1 MRILTLSILA
11 FFISCND
18 FSVEKIKSFE
28 ILIGQGQ
35 AKTCVYKYNILEKVL
50 IMYCSYYDNE
60 LPLCKDTIVNFEIKD
75 VYAILN
81 EIHQQ
86 NSQEIKVVKCVDCTS
101 VNISMQGDSINEQF
115 SVVGISFDRQEMT
128 LGKIS
133 KNLEGLIGRLDSI
146 HCWSPAELEK
156 GKSKLLEESGTVGN

>member
-1 MRILTLSILA
+1 MITIIYSTHKD
-11 FFISCND
+11 SNYN
-18 FSVEKIKSFE
+18 KSFKDH
-28 ILIGQGQ
+28 LTKSIGI
-35 AKTCVYKYNILEKVL
+35 K
-50 IMYCSYYDNE
+50 
-60 LPLCKDTIVNFEIKD
+60 NFEIKD

-101 VNISMQGDSINEQF
+101 VNISIQGDSINEQF